1 MQEVVQLL
9 KNSFYEMSNVGI
21 AMELCVAA
29 LLFLMLE
36 KAKEKIDYVVY
47 SVLLLV
53 LVLNP
58 LAYNNITTFWLFDD
72 YWKMFLTAT
81 PMICVA
87 YAFTELIV
95 NSKKLWLRCLMGIAC
110 AFLVSMCA
118 NFEFKPLKLTW
129 PENSLGVDREIREVD
144 EVLKTA
150 DIPLRN
156 VLAPREVL
164 GSIREVNAS
173 ISLLYSEELIQKKL
187 AGDYQA
193 ESAAE
198 ANFTDVCMTIVAA
211 PSAVANQLNVA
222 DMYGANCIILETE
235 YDDQDLMEERGF
247 IRLGFT
253 ENYVVYV
260 RE

>member
-1 MQEVVQLL
+1 MQEIVQLL
-9 KNSFYEMSNVGI
+9 KNSFYEMGSVGI
-21 AMELCVAA
+21 AMELCVVA
-29 LLFLMLE
+29 LLFLLLE
-36 KAKEKIDYVVY
+36 KAKEKSDYVVY

-72 YWKMFLTAT
+72 YWKVFLVAT

-95 NSKKLWLRCLMGIAC
+95 NSKRIWMRCIMSIAC
-110 AFLVSMCA
+110 VFLVALCVK
-118 NFEFKPLKLTW
+118 FEFKPLKLTL
-129 PENSLGVDREIREVD
+129 PENTLGVDSEILELD

-150 DIPLRN
+150 DIPLQE
-156 VLAPREVL
+156 VIAPREVL
-164 GSIREVNAS
+164 GPIREVNAT

-193 ESAAE
+193 GSATE
-198 ANFTDVCMTIVAA
+198 MNFTDVCMTIVAA
-211 PSAVANQLNVA
+211 PSAVVNQLNVA
-222 DMYGANCIILETE
+222 DMYGTNCIILETE
-235 YDDQDLMEERGF
+235 YDDQRVMNERGF
-247 IRLGFT
+247 VRLGIT
-253 ENYVVYV
+253 DDYVVYV